1 MDKLNQPLAG
11 KRIVVTR
18 AARQA
23 EDLRRSLEHMG
34 AEVLVM
40 PTVCFLAPDA
50 GGALDSAIGGL
61 LRFDWVLFTSQNAVG
76 FFIERCRQ
84 LGLDHESFEGPKP
97 RVAAVGP
104 ATAQVA
110 AEGGWRVSF
119 VASEHSG
126 EGLARELRVLVQGQ
140 KVLLPRSDR
149 SDDRLLNALREAG
162 ADVTA
167 AIAYRTARPE
177 AIDGDVLDRI
187 RRGEVDAIVFASPSA
202 FHNLSDSIGAPEL
215 ARLSAHVQFAAI
227 GPTTARALR
236 QAGLRVE
243 IEAKEPS
250 GAGLS
255 ETIGEYYERQASG
268 ARHA

>member
-1 MDKLNQPLAG
+1 LDKLRQPLSG

-23 EDLRRSLEHMG
+23 QELRRSLEDLG
-34 AEVLVM
+34 AEVLLM
-40 PTVCFLAPDA
+40 PTVSFLAPDD
-50 GGALDSAIGGL
+50 GKELDSALGEL

-76 FFIERCRQ
+76 FFIKRCRE
-84 LGLDHESFEGPKP
+84 LGLDRESFDWPKP
-97 RVAAVGP
+97 LVAVVGP

-110 AEGGWRVSF
+110 TERGLRVSF
-119 VASEHSG
+119 VATEHTG
-126 EGLARELRVLVQGQ
+126 EGLAREFRVLVDGG

-149 SDDRLLNALREAG
+149 GDDRLLNVLREAG

-167 AIAYRTARPE
+167 VTAYRTAAPE
-177 AIDGDVLDRI
+177 ALDADVLDRI
-187 RRGEVDAIVFASPSA
+187 RRGEVEAIVFASPSA
-202 FHNLSDSIGAPEL
+202 FHNLRDSIGAPEL
-215 ARLSAHVQFAAI
+215 AKLSARMQFAAI

-243 IEAKEPS
+243 IEANEPS

-255 ETIGEYYERQASG
+255 EAIGDYYEREASK

>member
-1 MDKLNQPLAG
+1 MLSQPLSG

-23 EDLRRSLEHMG
+23 QDLRRSLEQMG
-34 AEVLVM
+34 AEVLLM
-40 PTVCFLAPDA
+40 PTVCFLAPEE
-50 GGALDSAIGGL
+50 GGALDSALGEL
-61 LRFDWVLFTSQNAVG
+61 VRFDWVLFTSQNAVG
-76 FFIERCRQ
+76 FFIERCRE
-84 LGLDHESFEGPKP
+84 LGLGQESFEGPKP
-97 RVAAVGP
+97 LVAVVGP
-104 ATAQVA
+104 ATAEVA
-110 AEGGWRVSF
+110 TGGGLRVSF
-119 VASEHSG
+119 MATEHSG
-126 EGLARELRVLVQGQ
+126 EGLAREMRVLIKGH

-149 SDDRLLNALREAG
+149 GDDSLLNALREAG

-167 AIAYRTARPE
+167 AIAYRTAAPE
-177 AIDGDVLDRI
+177 ALDRDVLDRI
-187 RRGEVDAIVFASPSA
+187 RRGQVEAIVFASPSA
-202 FHNLSDSIGAPEL
+202 FHNLRDLIGRREL
-215 ARLSAHVQFAAI
+215 AKLSARMQFAAI

-255 ETIGEYYERQASG
+255 EAIGRYYERQASR